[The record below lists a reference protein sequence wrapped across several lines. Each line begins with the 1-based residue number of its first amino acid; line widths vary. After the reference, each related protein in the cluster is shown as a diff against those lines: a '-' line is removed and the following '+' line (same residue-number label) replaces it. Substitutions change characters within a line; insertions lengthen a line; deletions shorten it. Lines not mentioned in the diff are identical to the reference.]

1 MFKAPERMAG
11 VMMKVTEEV
20 KEEHWRVVHMD
31 EQGLSTDYL
40 MDIWKPKSDGWRWVA
55 GRETHKVMTRGG
67 RVEPGGRSLKKNK
80 MIHAHRKNIPNV
92 NGDFL

>member
-1 MFKAPERMAG
+1 MAG

-31 EQGLSTDYL
+31 EQDLSTDCL
-40 MDIWKPKSDGWRWVA
+40 MEIWKPKSDGWRWVT

-67 RVEPGGRSLKKNK
+67 
-80 MIHAHRKNIPNV
+80 
-92 NGDFL
+92 